1 MCNNSTHTLFINA
14 SILYKLERT
23 KSPQPQKHY
32 KLHSSQINMTRK
44 NYSYN
49 DYSDSLIISMRQEN
63 EKTAENFMTGDIVF
77 SLNSK
82 GKIVSIEIM
91 EISSFLE
98 SCNINPEILNN
109 IHNISFE
116 VVVKRDSLFI
126 VIKIEGFENNN
137 LLKATVPMVVPMTN

>member
-1 MCNNSTHTLFINA
+1 
-14 SILYKLERT
+14 
-23 KSPQPQKHY
+23 
-32 KLHSSQINMTRK
+32 
-44 NYSYN
+44 
-49 DYSDSLIISMRQEN
+49 MRQEN